1 MRKENKQEEKFKKR
15 LAKVLDS
22 ENLHQQHKL
31 VEKMISELKL
41 DIYDCAAALVFMSQP
56 NLYQPNIKQT
66 ARFKSHTDFDIPRI
80 IPKHKN
86 IRYRLE
92 VGRKHQV
99 TVDEIKR
106 VLVAE
111 SGVDS
116 NLIGRVDIR
125 NDFTLIELPDG
136 MPDDIYQLLTGV
148 EINQQKLNIKRLKP
162 LRNKPRRFRKSV

>member
-1 MRKENKQEEKFKKR
+1 MRRESRQEEKFKKR
-15 LAKVLDS
+15 LLKVLNS
-22 ENLHQQHKL
+22 ENLHQQHEL
-31 VEKMISELKL
+31 VEQMLAEMKL
-41 DIYDCAAALVFMSQP
+41 DIHDCAAALVFMSQP
-56 NLYQPNIKQT
+56 NLYQPAIKQT
-66 ARFKSHTDFDIPRI
+66 ARTKSQIDFDIPRI
-80 IPKHKN
+80 VPKHKN

-92 VGRKHQV
+92 VGRKHRV

-125 NDFTLIELPDG
+125 NDFTLVELPDG

-148 EINQQKLNIKRLKP
+148 EINRQKLNIKRLKP
-162 LRNKPRRFRKSV
+162 LRSKPRRFRKSV